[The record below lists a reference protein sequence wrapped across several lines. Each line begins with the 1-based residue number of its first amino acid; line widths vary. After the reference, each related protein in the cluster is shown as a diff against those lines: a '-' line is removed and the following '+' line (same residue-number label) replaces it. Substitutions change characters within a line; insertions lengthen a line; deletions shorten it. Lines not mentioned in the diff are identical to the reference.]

1 MARVL
6 LPWLNSVSEK
16 HPIIYCGD
24 KYIAM
29 HIHISVA
36 PVLSTGTK
44 IIPVPALFLVP
55 VLELKLKQ

>member
-6 LPWLNSVSEK
+6 LPWLKSVSEK
-16 HPIIYCGD
+16 HPIICCGD

-29 HIHISVA
+29 HIHISVV

-44 IIPVPALFLVP
+44 IIPVPALVP
-55 VLELKLKQ
+55 VLELRMKQ